1 MPLGDLTP
9 QKETKPV
16 ESKSIAIG
24 GVPQTKTKIYNTG
37 QENIGGVGEVN
48 KG

>member
-24 GVPQTKTKIYNTG
+24 GVPQTKTKITI
-37 QENIGGVGEVN
+37 QAKKILVVLV
-48 KG
+48 K

>member
-9 QKETKPV
+9 QKETKPI
-16 ESKSIAIG
+16 ENKSIQIG
-24 GVPQTKTKIYNTG
+24 GVPQTKTKIFNAG
-37 QENIGGVGEVN
+37 QVNIGGVGEVS